1 MSSCGRLRQT
11 LFQSL
16 ALCAAL
22 CVGPAAAQAADLYGN
37 GSDLEAE
44 LRRMLESN
52 EQEKRRTAID
62 RMAGLEPH
70 IAAPYLIAKLRDS
83 EPVVR
88 AKAARALGPGAFL
101 DAAQPLLLCMNDVE
115 APVRAACVEAFGQ
128 YGALPAELQKRA
140 AITLAR
146 VVADAQYEVRLDVL
160 RAIERLTRTAAL
172 SLDEQLHLLGPVLL
186 RSEDEHAVVR
196 RAACSAL
203 GYLAASFRDAKKRIA
218 VALLGRLSD
227 PARDV
232 RFEAMASLTR
242 LADPAATA
250 AALRLLSDPADDVR
264 RQAVLY
270 LGQVGYAPALPLL
283 SELLQHAP
291 EPLRQSAAQAIAAL
305 LRSLAQAGGAAQ
317 ASAQPAM
324 NAALTA
330 LVQGLEREEVRPA
343 ARSALLA
350 IGGLAVAPLVQQ
362 LAAAATPIPRALAI
376 VDVLRDLVQPV
387 QPPASPRLPVE
398 ARGPIGPALQAELVR
413 ARLPREHILSALS
426 ALSDPS
432 LLPLF
437 LSLIFDRDAH
447 IRTAALSALSRLPQI
462 DERAVDALL
471 VTSRDPDAALR
482 AQAAPIL
489 GRIVGPKPLARLR
502 ELLRDPAIEVRMA
515 AVQGLVMAAEQ
526 SRAPARSTALDGSE
540 AVALVALISR
550 SADSPA
556 EARLHRAA
564 VQSLGALAACCQAAR
579 LQGTQALLA
588 ALRGL
593 RPSSAA
599 HNLVTALSAMLRHA
613 AVLGPP
619 LADLPQARSLL
630 LDLATAGG
638 EPDSEAAFL
647 AADALDALSALGD
660 GAVIGRVARLLSH
673 PDPLRRSRAAAAI
686 GSLLAR
692 VERSDGSVLI
702 SVLQQD
708 RSARVVSE
716 AAWALGKLPPEGAA
730 AAVAALRQLL
740 SQREGM
746 GSERAVRANALGAL
760 SRLGRAEPGDAAW
773 LAESE
778 PVARAN
784 AALLLTSL
792 REKTPGLLA
801 RLRNMAKTDPDHRV
815 RAAAA
820 SAIANRGP
828 AERTAR
834 GSFLGLMQLDV
845 DQQPLADAPFR
856 LTLPDGLSRIAT
868 TDRRGLVREEQVPP
882 GGCEIEPL
890 GEPL

>member
-1 MSSCGRLRQT
+1 MSLCGRLRQT
-11 LFQSL
+11 HFQSL
-16 ALCAAL
+16 ALCAGL

-52 EQEKRRTAID
+52 EQEKRRMAID

-70 IAAPYLIAKLRDS
+70 IAAPYLIEKLRDS

-88 AKAARALGPGAFL
+88 AKAARALGPGAIL
-101 DAAQPLLLCMNDVE
+101 DAAQPLLACMNDVE

-128 YGALPAELQKRA
+128 YGALPVELQKRA

-160 RAIERLTRTAAL
+160 RAIERLTRTTAL

-203 GYLAASFRDAKKRIA
+203 GYLAASSSDAKKRIA

-242 LADPAATA
+242 LADPSATA

-283 SELLQHAP
+283 SELVQHSP
-291 EPLRQSAAQAIAAL
+291 EPLRQSAAQAIATL
-305 LRSLAQAGGAAQ
+305 VRSLSQVGGAAL
-317 ASAQPAM
+317 ASAQPAIY
-324 NAALTA
+324 AALSA
-330 LVQGLEREEVRPA
+330 LVQGLEREEIRPA

-350 IGGLAVAPLVQQ
+350 IGGLAVSPLLQQ

-387 QPPASPRLPVE
+387 PSPASPPLSVE
-398 ARGPIGPALQAELVR
+398 VRRPMGPALQAELVR
-413 ARLPREHILSALS
+413 ARLPRERILSALS

-437 LSLIFDRDAH
+437 LSLIFDSDAH
-447 IRTAALSALSRLPQI
+447 IRAAALSALSRLPQI

-489 GRIVGPKPLARLR
+489 GRIVGPPALARLR
-502 ELLRDPAIEVRMA
+502 ELLRDPAIEVRLA
-515 AVQGLVMAAEQ
+515 AVQGLVAAAEQ
-526 SRAPARSTALDGSE
+526 GRATSRSAALDGSE

-564 VQSLGALAACCQAAR
+564 VQSLGTLAACCQAAR
-579 LQGTQALLA
+579 AQGTKALLA

-599 HNLVTALSAMLRHA
+599 HNLVTALSALLRGA
-613 AVLGPP
+613 AAGPP
-619 LADLPQARSLL
+619 LADLAQARSLL

-638 EPDSEAAFL
+638 EPDSDAAFL

-660 GAVIGRVARLLSH
+660 VAVIGRVARLLSH
-673 PDPLRRSRAAAAI
+673 PDPLRRSRAAAAM

-692 VERSDGSVLI
+692 ADRSDGAVLI

-708 RSARVVSE
+708 RSARVVAE
-716 AAWALGKLPPEGAA
+716 AAWALGKLSPESAA

-746 GSERAVRANALGAL
+746 GGERAVRANALGAL
-760 SRLGRAEPGDAAW
+760 SRLGRAEPSDAAW
-773 LAESE
+773 LSESE
-778 PVARAN
+778 PLARAN
-784 AALLLTSL
+784 AALLLSSL
-792 REKTPGLLA
+792 REKTPGLLS

-815 RAAAA
+815 RSAAAHA
-820 SAIANRGP
+820 VTNRGP
-828 AERTAR
+828 AGRTAR

-845 DQQPLADAPFR
+845 DQQPLSDAPFR
-856 LTLPDGLSRIAT
+856 LTLPDGLSRIAV
-868 TDRRGLVREEQVPP
+868 TDRRGLMREEQVPT
-882 GGCEIEPL
+882 GGCEIESL